1 MLVYWIMFLLLVMM
15 TLIGGHSRRSIG
27 ISWYIIGLF
36 FILVIGFRDC
46 VGCDWDSYVG
56 YYERLDGATL
66 SEALRQSDPAHQFFN
81 WLMNQWGWGVYGVN
95 LIYGI
100 IFMVGLIKFSR
111 MQLYPWLAMAVATPY
126 LIIVVVM
133 GYSRQGVAIGLFMWA
148 MTHLQKGRFK
158 TYMAYMVFAA
168 MIHKTAL
175 IMIPLGIFL
184 YGKGLWIRLFMVVPI
199 VYGAWRY
206 LLSGELAYM
215 WSGYIEDQ
223 MQSQG
228 AKVRVL
234 MNFIPA
240 LILFYYRKEW
250 KRQFSDYAIWFWIA
264 LGSIFAMAVV
274 GLASTA
280 VDRVSLY
287 FIPIQLVVFSRL
299 PYLARRIVAPQV
311 TIYTILFAYAS
322 VLFVWLN
329 YATHSFCWVPYKNI
343 IISDLW

>member
-1 MLVYWIMFLLLVMM
+1 MFSLLAVM
-15 TLIGGHSRRSIG
+15 TLRGKESRRSIE
-27 ISWYIIGLF
+27 IPWYVITLF
-36 FILVIGFRDC
+36 FILAIGFRDC
-46 VGCDWDSYVG
+46 VGCDWESYIA
-56 YYERLDGATL
+56 YYERLDTATL
-66 SEALRQSDPAHQFFN
+66 GEALQQSDPAHQFFN
-81 WLMNQWGWGVYGVN
+81 WWMNQWGLGVYGVN
-95 LIYGI
+95 LIYATV
-100 IFMVGLIKFSR
+100 FMIGLVKFSR

-126 LIIVVVM
+126 LIVVVVM

-148 MTHLQKGRFK
+148 LTYLLKGKFK
-158 TYMAYMVFAA
+158 AYMFFMIFAA
-168 MIHKTAL
+168 LIHKTAL
-175 IMIPLGIFL
+175 IMIPLGIVL
-184 YGKGLWIRLFMVVPI
+184 YGKGLLVRLLMVVPI
-199 VYGAWRY
+199 VLGVVVYI
-206 LLSGELAYM
+206 LSGELDYM
-215 WSGYIEDQ
+215 WSGYIEEQ
-223 MQSQG
+223 MQSGG